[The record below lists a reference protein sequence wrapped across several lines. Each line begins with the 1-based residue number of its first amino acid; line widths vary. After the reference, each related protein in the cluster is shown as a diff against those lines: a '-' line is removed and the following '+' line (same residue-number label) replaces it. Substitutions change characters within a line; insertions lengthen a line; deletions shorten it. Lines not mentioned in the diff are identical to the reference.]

1 MAEPDVRPDAPAG
14 GNEEGAPASLA
25 VILLVSVLVVA
36 TCGLVYELLAGTLA
50 SYLLGDSVTQFSTVI
65 GTYLFAM
72 GVGSYLSRHVR
83 SNEMG
88 VFVRVEILIAA
99 LGGWSAAGLFLLFPV
114 VEDFR
119 VALYGLVVAIGVL
132 VGLEIPLLIRILRY
146 RFAFRDLVSNV
157 LTYDYIGA
165 LIASLLFPLVL
176 VPRLGMI
183 RTGLAFGLANV
194 AVAIALLLVL
204 RGRQKVTGDL
214 IAALAVLLSLLAG
227 LAGAD
232 RIQRWSEVAFYGEPV
247 IYARSTPYQRIV
259 FTRRGEDLRLYLNGN
274 LQFSTRDE
282 YRYHEALV
290 WPVLGRV
297 ANPREVLILGGG
309 DGLAA
314 REVLKDPRVAHVTLV
329 DLDPEMTHLFRDE
342 PSLAKL
348 NGGSLGSP
356 RMHVINGDAF
366 RWVRHARGRYDAI
379 LIDFPDPT
387 EFSLGKLY
395 TESFYREVSRLL
407 DPAGVLT
414 VQSTSPLVAPR
425 SYWTVASTLEAA
437 GLKARGYHAY
447 VPSFG
452 EWGFTMAAH
461 QPLGDAVRLPAG
473 LRFLTQASERAMFD
487 FPPDMARRP
496 TPVNRLDNQALVRS
510 FAEEW
515 GHYDG

>member
-1 MAEPDVRPDAPAG
+1 MDDVPPATGEDAK
-14 GNEEGAPASLA
+14 APASLA

-36 TCGLVYELLAGTLA
+36 TCGLIYELLAGTLA

-72 GVGSYLSRHVR
+72 GVGSWLSRHVR
-83 SNEMG
+83 RDELG

-99 LGGWSAAGLFLLFPV
+99 LGGWSAAGLFLLFPI

-119 VALYGLVVAIGVL
+119 IALYALVLAIGVM
-132 VGLEIPLLIRILRY
+132 VGLEIPLLIRILRH
-146 RFAFRDLVSNV
+146 RFAFRELVSNV
-157 LTYDYIGA
+157 LTYDYVGA

-183 RTGLAFGLANV
+183 RTGFVFGLANV
-194 AVAIALLLVL
+194 GVALALLFAL
-204 RGRQKVTGDL
+204 RGTRRIGGDL
-214 IAALAVLLSLLAG
+214 AAALAVVASLIAG
-227 LAGAD
+227 LVLAD
-232 RIQRWSEVAFYGEPV
+232 RIQRWSEVAFYNEPV

-259 FTRRGEDLRLYLNGN
+259 LTRRGDDMRLYLNGN

-297 ANPREVLILGGG
+297 ADPQSVLILGGG

-314 REVLKDPRVAHVTLV
+314 REVLSDARVRHVTLV
-329 DLDPEMTHLFRDE
+329 DLDPEMTRLFRDT
-342 PSLAKL
+342 PQLVALNRASL
-348 NGGSLGSP
+348 SSP
-356 RMHVINGDAF
+356 RITVVNADAF
-366 RWVRHARGRYDAI
+366 RWVRQARDRYDAVI
-379 LIDFPDPT
+379 VDFPDPT

-395 TESFYREVSRLL
+395 TESFYREVARLL
-407 DPAGVLT
+407 APAGVMT

-437 GLKARGYHAY
+437 GLFARGYHAY

-452 EWGFTMAAH
+452 EWGFTLAAH
-461 QPLGDAVRLPAG
+461 HPPGDAVTLPARM
-473 LRFLTQASERAMFD
+473 RFLTPASERAMFD

-510 FAEEW
+510 FALEW
-515 GHYDG
+515 GRYDG